1 MDFDFGFSMYF
12 LDPPKLEPLERF
24 FVQVQGKIS
33 IYQKHAE
40 TTIGLYHTEATDK
53 LKELKTE
60 HEKVAGEAN
69 IAYKKHF
76 EEIEGSEDDKHDWAS
91 HASKAS
97 EIDHHYASA
106 DEEMKA
112 DFTEMADHFNK
123 SSLVTLY
130 ALLETELR
138 RLCGHLHNSFK
149 LKFTVERFEKTDYLK
164 SMMEY
169 IALVADIDI
178 APVESK
184 MNKLQ
189 ELQYLRNRI
198 MHNGAEFS
206 LEKNEW
212 LDDLVKNSDGG
223 LFWETVDEEQIRI
236 LRIRSKFIS
245 PYYSIISDFFFDLF
259 KSLNVK
265 LGFDSLSE
273 RMSFLFGFLSK
284 EINVKY
290 LSQRDIANGKQFVFS
305 IESNDFEN
313 LFQFNLKMS
322 IATANPDQLIIINQ
336 LDEIKNMERWITQM
350 QSNSAVLRQAFVGFL
365 RPNST
370 HKIEIMLYP

>member
-1 MDFDFGFSMYF
+1 MDFDFGFSLYF

-33 IYQKHAE
+33 IYKKHAE

-53 LKELKTE
+53 LKDLKAE
-60 HEKVAGEAN
+60 HKKVADEAN
-69 IAYKKHF
+69 VAYKKHF
-76 EEIEGSEDDKHDWAS
+76 DEIDGSEDDKHAWAL
-91 HASKAS
+91 HASGAA

-106 DEEMKA
+106 DEDMKA

-169 IALVADIDI
+169 ISLVAEIDI
-178 APVESK
+178 ASTESK
-184 MNKLQ
+184 INKLQ

-223 LFWETVDEEQIRI
+223 LFWENVDEEQIRI

-245 PYYSIISDFFFDLF
+245 PYYSIISNFFFELF

-265 LGFDSLSE
+265 LGFNLLSE

-290 LSQRDIANGKQFVFS
+290 ISQRDISNGKQFVFS
-305 IESNDFEN
+305 IESNDLEN
-313 LFQFNLKMS
+313 LFKFNCKMS
-322 IATANPDQLIIINQ
+322 ITASNPDQLIITNQ
-336 LDEIKNMERWITQM
+336 LDEIKNMERWIIQM
-350 QSNSAVLRQAFVGFL
+350 QSNSAVFRQALVGFL
-365 RPNST
+365 PPNST
-370 HKIEIMLYP
+370 HKIDIMLYP